1 MYKYIYIYMYTYIY
15 IYIYIIHIIIIY
27 YVEAPAG
34 SLRRWPG
41 TGPAYYRCIYIYIY
55 IYMYGRPASQDL
67 PLCFHGMM
75 IVSLSSVFLGCCYMY
90 TICATFAH
98 RRPLAAGRKG

>member
-1 MYKYIYIYMYTYIY
+1 MYKYIYIYIYVYIH

-55 IYMYGRPASQDL
+55 IYICMVAPPPKIYLFAS
-67 PLCFHGMM
+67 M
-75 IVSLSSVFLGCCYMY
+75 V
-90 TICATFAH
+90 
-98 RRPLAAGRKG
+98 

>member
-1 MYKYIYIYMYTYIY
+1 
-15 IYIYIIHIIIIY
+15 
-27 YVEAPAG
+27 
-34 SLRRWPG
+34 
-41 TGPAYYRCIYIYIY
+41 
-55 IYMYGRPASQDL
+55 MYGRPASQDL